1 MDTSIFPVIGGFAAA
16 AVSLK
21 SRYITEDATMSH
33 LPIKNSTTG
42 SIPEKIP
49 KPVIKW
55 VGGKTQ
61 ILSRVIGEFPA
72 QMADYHEPFLGGG
85 SVLLAVLAYR
95 ASGRL
100 QIDGV
105 IRASDAN
112 APLVSVYKN
121 IQSHHE
127 KLYSEIQ
134 LLLAE
139 FSECGEAPVNR
150 TPLMLEDAK
159 GSRESYYY
167 WTRRRY
173 NELSEDAKLSAAG
186 SAMFMF
192 LNKTCFRGIFRV
204 GPSGFNVP
212 YGNNKNP
219 EVANVEHLAE
229 ISELI
234 QGVEFT
240 HADFAES
247 LATVERGDFVY
258 LDPPYAPENATSFV
272 GYTKGGF
279 GPKQH
284 SELFGMIHKMAAK
297 GARALM
303 SNADVSLVRS
313 TFPESEYSIESI
325 ECKRSINSKNP
336 GAKTQEVLVRNYA

>member
-1 MDTSIFPVIGGFAAA
+1 MDNSIRPILGDEAA
-16 AVSLK
+16 LK
-21 SRYITEDATMSH
+21 SICST
-33 LPIKNSTTG
+33 LLIKNSLAG
-42 SIPEKIP
+42 SAPEKIP

-61 ILSRVIGEFPA
+61 ILNRVLGEFPE
-72 QMADYHEPFLGGG
+72 QMANYHEPFLGGG

-95 ASGRL
+95 QSGRL
-100 QIDGV
+100 QIDGA

-112 APLVSVYKN
+112 APLVAVYKN
-121 IQSHHE
+121 IQTRHE
-127 KLYSEIQ
+127 ILYREICS
-134 LLLAE
+134 LLAE
-139 FSECGEAPVNR
+139 FSECGESPVNR
-150 TPLMLEDAK
+150 KPLTLEYAK

-173 NELSEDAKLSAAG
+173 NELSDSDKLSVAG

-219 EVANVEHLAE
+219 EVANLDHLAE

-234 QGVEFT
+234 QGVKFT
-240 HADFAES
+240 HADFTEA
-247 LATVERGDFVY
+247 LASVEHGDFIY

-279 GPKQH
+279 GPEQH
-284 SELFGMIHKMAAK
+284 SELFSIIHKMDAK

-303 SNADVSLVRS
+303 SNSDVSLVRLA
-313 TFPESEYSIESI
+313 FPESGYSIESI

-336 GAKTQEVLVRNYA
+336 GAKTQEVLVKNYK